1 MAKRIKEKA
10 AARREAKDTRP
21 SAVARYIRI
30 APSKVRV
37 VMKELRGK
45 PVNEALAL
53 LQSVSKSAS
62 DPLYKVISSA
72 AANAEN
78 NNGMLRDE
86 LYIAE
91 LRADAGPTYKRFQPV
106 SKGRGHSI
114 MKRTSH
120 LTVILDT
127 KGGK

>member
-1 MAKRIKEKA
+1 MATRMREKTL
-10 AARREAKDTRP
+10 ARVENKDTRP
-21 SAVARYIRI
+21 KAVAKYIRI

-45 PVNEALAL
+45 SVNEALAIL
-53 LQSVSKSAS
+53 GSISKSTAT
-62 DPLYKVISSA
+62 PLSKVISSA

-78 NNGMLRDE
+78 NQGLVRDE

-106 SKGRGHSI
+106 SKGRAHSI

-120 LTVILDT
+120 LTVILDS
-127 KGGK
+127 KEAK